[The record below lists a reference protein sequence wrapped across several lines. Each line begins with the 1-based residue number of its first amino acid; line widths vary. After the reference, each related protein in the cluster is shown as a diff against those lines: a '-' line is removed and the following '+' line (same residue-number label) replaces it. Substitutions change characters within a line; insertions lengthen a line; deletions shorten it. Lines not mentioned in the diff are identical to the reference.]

1 MYNELVQKNKTLE
14 RENKILS
21 EKFELNNKSKMS
33 EQGGME
39 KKLEKLLEEK
49 DRL

>member
-1 MYNELVQKNKTLE
+1 MELT
-14 RENKILS
+14 S
-21 EKFELNNKSKMS
+21 KSKLT
-33 EQGGME
+33 EQGGLE